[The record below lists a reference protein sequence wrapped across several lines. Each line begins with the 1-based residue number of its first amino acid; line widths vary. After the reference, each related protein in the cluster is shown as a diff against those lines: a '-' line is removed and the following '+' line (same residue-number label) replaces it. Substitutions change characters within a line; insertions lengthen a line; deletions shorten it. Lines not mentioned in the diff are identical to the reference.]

1 VNEKYEI
8 VIQGEF
14 VDKYKEW
21 KEKEEPSMGVIDET
35 QLEILIRANHERA
48 QKIGIDKKS

>member
-1 VNEKYEI
+1 
-8 VIQGEF
+8 
-14 VDKYKEW
+14 
-21 KEKEEPSMGVIDET
+21 MGVIDET